1 LHRVYVADMPATDF
15 VVLGS
20 FHINLKD
27 GNHVK
32 FDFTARFVV
41 AREALP
47 EGDVRLQSVQVWTD
61 PTDMVAAIKT
71 ATATLAA
78 QQ

>member
-1 LHRVYVADMPATDF
+1 VADTPATDV

-20 FHINLKD
+20 FGISLVD

-41 AREALP
+41 ERGDLAKGEARL
-47 EGDVRLQSVQVWTD
+47 RSVQFWTD
-61 PTDMVAAIKT
+61 PTAMLKATKAAKDI
-71 ATATLAA
+71 LAS
-78 QQ
+78 QN